1 MTRVA
6 IVVPC
11 YNEEDVI
18 HETARRLSELLSH
31 LVSVGKVGADS
42 AIYFVD
48 DGSRDRTWVLIEE
61 LVQTS
66 PHIHGVK
73 LSHNRG
79 HQNALLAGLM
89 SAKGDAVISLDA
101 DLQDDLAAIGDMLDA
116 NAQGYDVVYG
126 VRSRR
131 DTDSFLKRFTAAS
144 YYKFLKLMGVE
155 VVYNH
160 ADYRLLARCVIEALR
175 RYEESNI
182 FLRGII
188 PTLGFKST
196 NVYYER
202 GERFAGA
209 SKYPL
214 RKMLS
219 LALDG
224 ITSFTPMPLH
234 FITALGM
241 LVSIVSALLGLWAV
255 SIRVFTD
262 TAIPGWASTVV
273 PIYFLGGVQLL
284 GIGVLGEYLSKIYIE
299 VKRRP
304 RYIIEKKI

>member
-11 YNEEDVI
+11 YNEQEVLP
-18 HETARRLSELLSH
+18 ETARRLTDLLGRLIS
-31 LVSVGKVGADS
+31 SGKAGPDS

-48 DGSRDRTWVLIEE
+48 DGSRDHTWVLIEE
-61 LVQTS
+61 LVRTS
-66 PHIHGVK
+66 SHIRGIK
-73 LSHNRG
+73 LSRNRG

-89 SAKGDAVISLDA
+89 LAKGDVVISVDA
-101 DLQDDLAAIGDMLDA
+101 DLQDDLAAIEHMLDA
-116 NAQGYDVVYG
+116 HTQGFDVVYG

-131 DTDSFLKRFTAAS
+131 DTDTFFKRATAIG
-144 YYKFLKLMGVE
+144 YYKLLRFMGVE

-175 RYEESNI
+175 HYNERNL

-188 PTLGFKST
+188 PTLGFKSA

-202 GERFAGA
+202 LERFAGV
-209 SKYPL
+209 SKYSL

-219 LALDG
+219 LALEG
-224 ITSFTPMPLH
+224 VTSFTPMPLH
-234 FITALGM
+234 VITALGIV
-241 LVSIVSALLGLWAV
+241 VSVLSGALGIWAIGV
-255 SIRVFTD
+255 RLFSDV
-262 TAIPGWASTVV
+262 AIPGWASTVV
-273 PIYFLGGVQLL
+273 PMYFLGGVQLL

-299 VKRRP
+299 VKNRP
-304 RYIIEKKI
+304 RYIIEKEI

>member
-18 HETARRLSELLSH
+18 QETAHRLSELLSH
-31 LVSVGKVGADS
+31 LVSAGKASADS

-48 DGSRDRTWVLIEE
+48 DGSRDRTWTLIEE
-61 LVQTS
+61 LAQS
-66 PHIHGVK
+66 RPHIRGIK

-89 SAKGDAVISLDA
+89 SAKGDVVISVDA
-101 DLQDDLAAIGDMLDA
+101 DLQDDLAAIDDMLDA
-116 NAQGYDVVYG
+116 YAQGYDVVYG

-131 DTDSFLKRFTAAS
+131 DTDTFFKRVTAVG
-144 YYKFLKLMGVE
+144 YYKFLNLMGVE

-160 ADYRLLARCVIEALR
+160 ADYRLLARCVVEALR
-175 RYEESNI
+175 QYEEKNL

-188 PTLGFKST
+188 PTLGFRST

-202 GERFAGA
+202 RERFAGV

-224 ITSFTPMPLH
+224 VTSFTPMPLH
-234 FITALGM
+234 VITALGM
-241 LVSIVSALLGLWAV
+241 LVSVASGLLGLWAV
-255 SIRVFTD
+255 AIRMFTD

-284 GIGVLGEYLSKIYIE
+284 GIGVLGEYLSKIYLE

>member
-11 YNEEDVI
+11 YNEEEVLP
-18 HETARRLSELLSH
+18 ETAAQLSELLSR
-31 LVSVGKVGADS
+31 LISAGKAGTDS

-48 DGSRDRTWVLIEE
+48 DGSHDRTWALIEE
-61 LVQTS
+61 LAQEI
-66 PHIHGVK
+66 PHVRGIK

-89 SAKGDAVISLDA
+89 SAEGDVVISVDA
-101 DLQDDLAAIGDMLDA
+101 DLQDDLAAIDEMLDA
-116 NAQGYDVVYG
+116 HAQGYDVVYG

-131 DTDSFLKRFTAAS
+131 DADTLFKRATAIG
-144 YYKFLKLMGVE
+144 YYKFLRLMGVE

-160 ADYRLLARCVIEALR
+160 ADYRLLARCVVEALR
-175 RYEESNI
+175 QYEEKNL

-188 PTLGFKST
+188 PTLGYRST

-202 GERFAGA
+202 RERFAGV
-209 SKYPL
+209 SKYPF

-224 ITSFTPMPLH
+224 VTSFTPMPLH
-234 FITALGM
+234 VITGLGI
-241 LVSIVSALLGLWAV
+241 LVSVVSGLLGLWAV
-255 SIRVFTD
+255 AVRLFSDV
-262 TAIPGWASTVV
+262 AIPGWASTVV

>member
-1 MTRVA
+1 MKRVA

-11 YNEEDVI
+11 YNEEDVLP
-18 HETARRLSELLSH
+18 ETARRLSELLEM
-31 LVSVGKVGADS
+31 LASVGTACTGS
-42 AIYFVD
+42 TIYFVD
-48 DGSRDRTWVLIEE
+48 DGSRDRTWVMIEE
-61 LVQTS
+61 LARIN
-66 PHIHGVK
+66 PRIRGIK

-89 SAKGDAVISLDA
+89 TAKGDVVISVDA
-101 DLQDDLAAIGDMLDA
+101 DLQDDLAAITDMISA
-116 NAQGYDVVYG
+116 HAQGYDVVYG

-131 DTDSFLKRFTAAS
+131 DTDTFFKRVTANS
-144 YYKFLKLMGVE
+144 YYSLLRLMGVE
-155 VVYNH
+155 VVHNH

-175 RYEESNI
+175 RYEERNL

-188 PTLGFKST
+188 PSLGFRST
-196 NVYYER
+196 SVYYER
-202 GERFAGA
+202 RERFAGV
-209 SKYPL
+209 SKYPF

-234 FITALGM
+234 VITALGI
-241 LVSIVSALLGLWAV
+241 LVSALSGVLGLWAV
-255 SIRVFTD
+255 AVRLFTD
-262 TAIPGWASTVV
+262 VAIPGWTSTVV

-284 GIGVLGEYLSKIYIE
+284 GIGVLGEYISKIYIE

-304 RYIIEKKI
+304 QYIIEKEI